1 MSFISPL
8 NFLFA
13 GLLGAILVQYILR
26 LKRKEREVPS
36 SLLWQ
41 SAIRDLQANAPWQ
54 KLRSSLLMWLQLGFV
69 ALAVLALARP
79 AYKIFASGGQT
90 VAVVIDSSAS
100 MQATDV
106 APSRFERARNEAN
119 RLVSGLAS
127 GDSAT
132 IIAAGAQTRVLAP
145 LTGDKS
151 ALKRAVSGANPADTG
166 ANLREAI
173 VLAASLLKD
182 KRNAQI
188 YVLSDGAV
196 PTLQDLNVGK
206 AGLQF
211 VRIGERNDN
220 IALTALEA
228 RRGYASGNRAQIFAT
243 VTNFSAREQKINL
256 ELAREGNL
264 VEVRPVTIP
273 AATRNAAGVLQSA
286 QSSVLFDNLPF
297 DSGQFSAK
305 FDSKDDLAADNI
317 AYARL
322 DAPRPI
328 RVLLAADNMFLEKA
342 LNVDPNV
349 TLLTGTPQAGAVYD
363 VVVCDGGVP
372 ANLPSA
378 NQLIF
383 NTFTPLSPVEKVG
396 VAQSPSVADYD
407 REDPVTRFAPWND
420 LKFAQSIAVKLKPW
434 GRTLVESQNT
444 PLIVAGER
452 GGKRVIWCGFD
463 VRESDFP
470 LRVAFPIFIT
480 NALRYLSAPRG
491 SDGLESGTAPRT
503 GAPVSLLA
511 PRDVREISVQTPGGT
526 TEKIAVRSASV
537 GASNANSNVNTN
549 AEIEAT
555 LYDGASKVGLYRAS
569 SGNWSQNFAVSLLS
583 KTESDLT
590 PRDALK
596 IGEKSAV
603 KGENRARANRELWGY
618 LIVLALGILGV
629 EWWVF
634 HRGI

>member
-1 MSFISPL
+1 MSFIAPL

-13 GLLGAILVQYILR
+13 ALLGAILVQYILR
-26 LKRKEREVPS
+26 LKRKEREIPS

-69 ALAVLALARP
+69 LLAVLALVRP
-79 AYKIFASGGQT
+79 ALKVLSSGGQT
-90 VAVVIDSSAS
+90 IAVVIDASAS

-106 APSRFERARNEAN
+106 APSRFERARSEAT
-119 RLVSGLAS
+119 RLINGLAS
-127 GDSAT
+127 SDGGT

-145 LTGDKS
+145 LTSDKT
-151 ALKRAVSGANPADTG
+151 ALKRAVAGASSTDTG
-166 ANLREAI
+166 ADLREAI

-182 KRNAQI
+182 KKNAQI

-196 PTLQDLNVGK
+196 PTLGDLNVGK

-211 VRIGERNDN
+211 VKIGVRNDN
-220 IALTALEA
+220 LALTALEA
-228 RRGYASGNRAQIFAT
+228 RRGYASGNRAQIFASLS
-243 VTNFSAREQKINL
+243 NFSNRAQKINL
-256 ELAREGNL
+256 ELARDGDL

-273 AATRNAAGVLQSA
+273 AATKNAAGETQSG

-297 DSGQFSAK
+297 DSGQFAAK
-305 FDSKDDLAADNI
+305 FDQKDDLAADNI
-317 AYARL
+317 AFARL

-328 RVLLAADNMFLEKA
+328 RVLLAADNLFLEKA
-342 LNVDPNV
+342 LNVDPSV
-349 TLLTGTPQAGAVYD
+349 TLITGTPQKGADYD
-363 VVVCDGGVP
+363 VVVLDGAVP
-372 ANLPSA
+372 ADLPNA
-378 NQLIF
+378 NQLVF
-383 NTFTPLSPVEKVG
+383 NTLTELSPVEKIG
-396 VAQSPSVADYD
+396 VVQSPSVADYN

-434 GRTLVESQNT
+434 GRTLVEAENT

-452 GGKRVIWCGFD
+452 GGKRVVWCGFD

-491 SDGLESGTAPRT
+491 SDALNESSAPRT
-503 GAPVSLLA
+503 GNPVALLPPQNA
-511 PRDVREISVQTPGGT
+511 REISIKTPDGKT
-526 TEKIAVRSASV
+526 QKIAVRASAS
-537 GASNANSNVNTN
+537 GDASQ
-549 AEIEAT
+549 EAT
-555 LYDGASKVGLYRAS
+555 LFDGASKVGQYVAS
-569 SGNWSQNFAVSLLS
+569 SGNWSQPFAVSLLS
-583 KTESDLT
+583 KSESDLA

-596 IGEKSAV
+596 IGEKGAV
-603 KGENRARANRELWGY
+603 AGENKARANRELWGY
-618 LIVLALGILGV
+618 LIVVALAVLGL

-634 HRGI
+634 HRGA

>member
-13 GLLGAILVQYILR
+13 ALLGAILLQYILR
-26 LKRKEREVPS
+26 LKRKERVVPS

-79 AYKIFASGGQT
+79 AYKVFASGGQT
-90 VAVVIDSSAS
+90 VAIVIDSSAS

-106 APSRFERARNEAN
+106 SPSRFERARGEAN

-127 GDSAT
+127 NDSAT
-132 IIAAGAQTRVLAP
+132 ILAAGAQTRVLSP
-145 LTGDKS
+145 LTSDKS
-151 ALKRAVSGANPADTG
+151 ALKRAVSKAATTDTG

-182 KRNAQI
+182 KKNAQI

-211 VRIGERNDN
+211 VKIGERSDN
-220 IALTALEA
+220 LAVTALEA
-228 RRGYASGNRAQIFAT
+228 RRGYASGTRAQIFAT
-243 VTNFSAREQKINL
+243 VTNFSPSPQKIDL
-256 ELAREGNL
+256 ELAREGDL
-264 VEVRPVTIP
+264 VGVRPVTIA
-273 AATRNAAGVLQSA
+273 AATKNEAGILQSA

-297 DSGQFSAK
+297 DSGQFSTK
-305 FDSKDDLAADNI
+305 FDFKDDLAADNI

-328 RVLLAADNMFLEKA
+328 RVLLTTDNLFLEKA

-349 TLLTGTPQAGAVYD
+349 TLVVGAPQAGATYD
-363 VVVCDGGVP
+363 VVVCDGAVP
-372 ANLPSA
+372 ANLPAA

-383 NTFTPLSPVEKVG
+383 NTFTPLSPVEKIG
-396 VAQSPSVADYD
+396 VVQSPSVADYD
-407 REDPVTRFAPWND
+407 RNDAVTKFAPWND
-420 LKFAQSIAVKLKPW
+420 LKFQQSLAVKLKPW
-434 GRTLVESQNT
+434 GRALVEAQNT

-491 SDGLESGTAPRT
+491 SDSLESGTAPRA
-503 GAPVSLLA
+503 GAPVALLA
-511 PRDVREISVQTPGGT
+511 PRGAREISVQTPGGRVD
-526 TEKIAVRSASV
+526 KIAVRAGTP
-537 GASNANSNVNTN
+537 GADQN

-555 LYDGASKVGLYRAS
+555 LFDGADKVGIYRAT
-569 SGNWSQNFAVSLLS
+569 SGKWNQDFAVSLLS

-618 LIVLALGILGV
+618 LIVLALGVLGV
-629 EWWVF
+629 EWWIF
-634 HRGI
+634 HRGA